1 MRLGIGY
8 LFSILRIYVPRG
20 CVKIHHRLHGL
31 TQNELNLLIIKDA
44 YLCKSV

>member
-1 MRLGIGY
+1 MAVL
-8 LFSILRIYVPRG
+8 ILKKWG

-31 TQNELNLLIIKDA
+31 TQNELNLLIVKDT